1 MQKIPLNFYTITK
14 KRGRKKKKGGKKTGI
29 FNSKSIKRDA
39 MSDLKIS

>member
-14 KRGRKKKKGGKKTGI
+14 KRGRKKKGGKKTGI